1 MNDGMNVSS
10 WIFHQKMWPWY
21 ANFSGHFSSPNVKCH
36 DWKIVLIWWMHSKFA
51 KTYLQTLFQQRFFS
65 NRNSPKCSHFH
76 RKYQNPWYF
85 DIIKEGVTATE
96 LGTYHQ
102 KFWKTA
108 TFQFSMIL
116 PDICNSV
123 QMSAGAITSSESKL
137 LWVILFWG
145 MVPPVWV
152 HLTKMSDDQDN
163 EFFRCTEIN
172 DFKLNYI
179 SNKSF
184 KNWFLIDVNW
194 ILARTFYTSG
204 NLFLKLKLFSG
215 PIFKEQQMM

>member
-1 MNDGMNVSS
+1 MSMHDEMNVLSR
-10 WIFHQKMWPWY
+10 IFPQKMWPWY

-36 DWKIVLIWWMHSKFA
+36 VRKIVLISCPNSEFS

-85 DIIKEGVTATE
+85 DIIKAGVTVTE

-116 PDICNSV
+116 TNICNSV
-123 QMSAGAITSSESKL
+123 EMSAGAITSSESKL
-137 LWVILFWG
+137 FWEILFWG

-172 DFKLNYI
+172 DFKLKLHFLQIFQELI
-179 SNKSF
+179 SNWCQLNFSKD
-184 KNWFLIDVNW
+184 FLYLW
-194 ILARTFYTSG
+194 KL
-204 NLFLKLKLFSG
+204 LFRIEIIHWPNF
-215 PIFKEQQMM
+215 